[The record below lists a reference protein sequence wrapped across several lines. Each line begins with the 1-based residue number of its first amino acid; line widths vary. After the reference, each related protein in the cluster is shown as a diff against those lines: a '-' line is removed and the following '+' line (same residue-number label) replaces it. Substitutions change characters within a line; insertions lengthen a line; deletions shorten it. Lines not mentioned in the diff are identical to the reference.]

1 MIEIRTATAT
11 DAAALAELA
20 AATFALACPPHTT
33 AEAIAAFLRD
43 VLAEGNFDA
52 HLADPDRLILVAE
65 DAEDAEDAEEAEEAE
80 DAEEAGD
87 AGDAEDAGEAR
98 VLLGYTMLVFAE
110 PADEDARAAAT
121 IRPTAEL
128 SKCYLRAETH
138 GRGVA
143 AALMTATLEAARAR
157 GAAGSWLG
165 VNQENGRAIRFY
177 EKNGFVTV
185 GEKRFLVGGRYEHDF
200 VLERAL

>member
-1 MIEIRTATAT
+1 MIEIRTAIVA

-33 AEAIAAFLRD
+33 VEAIAAFLRD
-43 VLAEGNFDA
+43 VLAESNFHA
-52 HLADPDRLILVAE
+52 YLADPDRLILVAE
-65 DAEDAEDAEEAEEAE
+65 DA
-80 DAEEAGD
+80 G
-87 AGDAEDAGEAR
+87 GM
-98 VLLGYTMLVFAE
+98 LGYTMLVFAE
-110 PADEDARAAAT
+110 PTDEDARAVALL
-121 IRPTAEL
+121 RPTAEL

-143 AALMTATLEAARAR
+143 AALMTATLDAARAR

-165 VNQENGRAIRFY
+165 VNQENARAIRFY

-185 GEKRFLVGGRYEHDF
+185 GQKRFLVGGRYEHDF

>member
-33 AEAIAAFLRD
+33 AEAITAFLRD
-43 VLAEGNFDA
+43 VLAERNFDA
-52 HLADPDRLILVAE
+52 YLADPDRLILVAE
-65 DAEDAEDAEEAEEAE
+65 
-80 DAEEAGD
+80 EAG
-87 AGDAEDAGEAR
+87 
-98 VLLGYTMLVFAE
+98 VMLGYTMLVFAE
-110 PADEDARAAAT
+110 PADADARAAARL
-121 IRPTAEL
+121 RPTAEL

-143 AALMTATLEAARAR
+143 AALMTATLDAARAR

-165 VNQENGRAIRFY
+165 VNQENARAIRFY

-185 GEKRFLVGGRYEHDF
+185 GEKRFLVGERYEDDF

>member
-20 AATFALACPPHTT
+20 AATFALACPPHTS
-33 AEAIAAFLRD
+33 AESIAAFLGA

-52 HLADPDRLILVAE
+52 YLADPDRLILVAE
-65 DAEDAEDAEEAEEAE
+65 ED
-80 DAEEAGD
+80 G
-87 AGDAEDAGEAR
+87 GM
-98 VLLGYTMLVFAE
+98 LGYTMLVFAE
-110 PADEDARAAAT
+110 PADDDARAAAT

-143 AALMTATLEAARAR
+143 TELMTATLDAARAR

-165 VNQENGRAIRFY
+165 VNQENARAIRFY
-177 EKNGFVTV
+177 QKNGFTTV
-185 GEKRFLVGGRYEHDF
+185 GEKRFLVGGRYEDDF

>member
-1 MIEIRTATAT
+1 MIGIRRARAT

-20 AATFALACPPHTT
+20 AATFALACPQHTT

-52 HLADPDRLILVAE
+52 YLADPERLILVAE
-65 DAEDAEDAEEAEEAE
+65 EAE
-80 DAEEAGD
+80 
-87 AGDAEDAGEAR
+87 

-110 PADEDARAAAT
+110 PADVDARAAAKL
-121 IRPTAEL
+121 RPTAEL

-143 AALMTATLEAARAR
+143 AALMTATLDAARVR

>member
-1 MIEIRTATAT
+1 MIEIRTAMAT

-20 AATFALACPPHTT
+20 VATFALACPPHTS

-52 HLADPDRLILVAE
+52 YLADPDRLILVAE
-65 DAEDAEDAEEAEEAE
+65 V
-80 DAEEAGD
+80 
-87 AGDAEDAGEAR
+87 AGEAG
-98 VLLGYTMLVFAE
+98 VMLGYTMLVFAE
-110 PADEDARAAAT
+110 PADDDARAAAT

-143 AALMTATLEAARAR
+143 AALMNATLDAARAR

-165 VNQENGRAIRFY
+165 VNQENARAIRFY

-185 GEKRFLVGGRYEHDF
+185 GEKRFLVGERYEDDF

>member
-20 AATFALACPPHTT
+20 VATFALACPPHTS

-52 HLADPDRLILVAE
+52 YLADPDRLILVAE
-65 DAEDAEDAEEAEEAE
+65 V
-80 DAEEAGD
+80 
-87 AGDAEDAGEAR
+87 AGEAGEAG
-98 VLLGYTMLVFAE
+98 VMLGYTMLVFAE
-110 PADEDARAAAT
+110 PADDDARAAAT

-143 AALMTATLEAARAR
+143 AALMNATLDAARAR

-165 VNQENGRAIRFY
+165 VNQENARAIRFY

-185 GEKRFLVGGRYEHDF
+185 GEKRFLVGERYEDDF

>member
-1 MIEIRTATAT
+1 MIGIRRATAT

-65 DAEDAEDAEEAEEAE
+65 EAEDAGDAEEAEEAE
-80 DAEEAGD
+80 DAGD
-87 AGDAEDAGEAR
+87 AGDAR

>member
-20 AATFALACPPHTT
+20 VATFALACPPHTS

-52 HLADPDRLILVAE
+52 YLADPDRLILVAE
-65 DAEDAEDAEEAEEAE
+65 V
-80 DAEEAGD
+80 
-87 AGDAEDAGEAR
+87 AGEAGAAG
-98 VLLGYTMLVFAE
+98 VMLGYTMLVFAE
-110 PADEDARAAAT
+110 PADDDARAAAT

-143 AALMTATLEAARAR
+143 AALMNATMDAARAR
-157 GAAGSWLG
+157 GAAGNWLG
-165 VNQENGRAIRFY
+165 VNQENARAIRFY

-185 GEKRFLVGGRYEHDF
+185 GEKRFLVGERYEDDF

>member
-1 MIEIRTATAT
+1 MAT

-20 AATFALACPPHTT
+20 VATFALACPPHTS

-52 HLADPDRLILVAE
+52 YLADPDRLILVAE
-65 DAEDAEDAEEAEEAE
+65 V
-80 DAEEAGD
+80 
-87 AGDAEDAGEAR
+87 AGEAG
-98 VLLGYTMLVFAE
+98 VMLGYTMLVFAE
-110 PADEDARAAAT
+110 PADDDARAAAT

-143 AALMTATLEAARAR
+143 AALMNATLDAARAR

-165 VNQENGRAIRFY
+165 VNQENARAIRFY

-185 GEKRFLVGGRYEHDF
+185 GEKRFLVGERYEDDF

>member
-43 VLAEGNFDA
+43 VLAESNFDA
-52 HLADPDRLILVAE
+52 YLADPDRLILVAE
-65 DAEDAEDAEEAEEAE
+65 DA
-80 DAEEAGD
+80 G
-87 AGDAEDAGEAR
+87 
-98 VLLGYTMLVFAE
+98 VMLGYTMLVFAE
-110 PADEDARAAAT
+110 PTDEDAREAALL
-121 IRPTAEL
+121 RPTAEL

-143 AALMTATLEAARAR
+143 AALMTATLDAARAR

-165 VNQENGRAIRFY
+165 VNQENARAIRFY

-185 GEKRFLVGGRYEHDF
+185 GQKRFLVGGRYENDF

>member
-20 AATFALACPPHTT
+20 VATFALACPPHTS

-52 HLADPDRLILVAE
+52 YLADPDRLILVAE
-65 DAEDAEDAEEAEEAE
+65 VAEEDVDAEVAEVAEV
-80 DAEEAGD
+80 
-87 AGDAEDAGEAR
+87 AGEAG
-98 VLLGYTMLVFAE
+98 VMLGYTMLVFAE
-110 PADEDARAAAT
+110 PADDDARAAAT

-143 AALMTATLEAARAR
+143 AALMNATLDAARAR

-165 VNQENGRAIRFY
+165 VNQENARAIRFY

-185 GEKRFLVGGRYEHDF
+185 GEKRFLVGERYEDDF

>member
-20 AATFALACPPHTT
+20 VATFALACPPHTS

-52 HLADPDRLILVAE
+52 YLADPDRLILVAE
-65 DAEDAEDAEEAEEAE
+65 VAGEAEEA
-80 DAEEAGD
+80 G
-87 AGDAEDAGEAR
+87 
-98 VLLGYTMLVFAE
+98 VMLGYTMLVFAE
-110 PADEDARAAAT
+110 PADDDARAAAT

-143 AALMTATLEAARAR
+143 AALMNATLDAARAR

-165 VNQENGRAIRFY
+165 VNQENARAIRFY

-185 GEKRFLVGGRYEHDF
+185 GEKRFLVGERYEDDF

>member
-1 MIEIRTATAT
+1 MIEIRTAMAT

-20 AATFALACPPHTT
+20 VATFALACPPHTS

-52 HLADPDRLILVAE
+52 YLADPDRLILVAE
-65 DAEDAEDAEEAEEAE
+65 V
-80 DAEEAGD
+80 
-87 AGDAEDAGEAR
+87 AGEAGEAGEAG
-98 VLLGYTMLVFAE
+98 VMLGYTMLVFAE
-110 PADEDARAAAT
+110 PADDDARAAAT

-143 AALMTATLEAARAR
+143 AALMNATLDAARAR

-165 VNQENGRAIRFY
+165 VNQENARAIRFY

-185 GEKRFLVGGRYEHDF
+185 GEKRFLVGERYEDDF

>member
-1 MIEIRTATAT
+1 MIDIRTATAT

-20 AATFALACPPHTT
+20 AATFALACPPHTS
-33 AEAIAAFLRD
+33 AESIAAFLRD
-43 VLAEGNFDA
+43 VLAEGNFEA
-52 HLADPDRLILVAE
+52 YLADPDRLILVAE
-65 DAEDAEDAEEAEEAE
+65 
-80 DAEEAGD
+80 EAG
-87 AGDAEDAGEAR
+87 
-98 VLLGYTMLVFAE
+98 VMFGYTMLVFAE
-110 PADEDARAAAT
+110 PADDDARAAAT

-143 AALMTATLEAARAR
+143 AALMTATLDAARAR

-165 VNQENGRAIRFY
+165 VNQENARAIRFY

-185 GEKRFLVGGRYEHDF
+185 GEKRFQVGERYEDDF